1 MAKLYEL
8 VEDYMEIVELEEEM
22 NDKQIDEI
30 KKAIEYEINNKSG
43 NIVKIVK
50 SIESDVKAIDE
61 EIKRLN
67 KIKKAK
73 KSTIDNIKNYTKQQL
88 ELMGTKKV
96 STPFGN
102 LSIRKNPVSLVIN
115 DESLVPNRFI
125 GEEVVKTINKTMIKD
140 LLKEGQEIPG
150 CELQQGTSLTIK

>member
-8 VEDYMEIVELEEEM
+8 VDDYMEIVELEEEM
-22 NDKQIDEI
+22 NDEQIEEI

-50 SIESDVKAIDE
+50 SIESDIKAIDE
-61 EIKRLN
+61 EVKRLN

-73 KSTIDNIKNYTKQQL
+73 KNTITNIKNYTKQQL

-96 STPFGN
+96 ATPFGN
-102 LSIRKNPVSLVIN
+102 ISIRKNPVSLVIN
-115 DESLVPNRFI
+115 NENLIPEDYYE
-125 GEEVVKTINKTMIKD
+125 EEVVKNINKEVIKD
-140 LLKEGQEIPG
+140 LLKQGREIPG